1 MRKVIFMKDDIIK
14 KSYIASFDIEDK
26 SLKDLIIINTKCL
39 VDDNTQRY
47 VFVDNNRLK
56 DELIYYRF
64 YSEKPEYNNVMS
76 LLLPLV
82 LSNTN
87 IQKSEEEAV
96 SLIQKYVKYFKRE
109 QYLSEYLLGSV
120 LYNAMIHK
128 LLENKDIEYEELLQ
142 SIKDRIIGFSIELD
156 KVAMIKFQMARINA
170 IQQIDKYIEHKVE
183 DYDDSKIIISILN
196 VLYDIYIEDRDVE
209 IPGIMSM
216 KKSIL
221 SILGEETNLDIDN
234 IDFISSMSQ
243 YITKLRK
250 YKINKKIYNQ
260 KVDPRNIIGL
270 NEGDTTIDPILN
282 QITVISKT
290 FSNNILQVKVKSK
303 SGDYEL
309 KFKKS

>member
-1 MRKVIFMKDDIIK
+1 MKDEIIK
-14 KSYIASFDIEDK
+14 NSYIASFDIADK

-47 VFVDNNRLK
+47 VFIDNNRLK

-64 YSEKPEYNNVMS
+64 YSEKPEYNNIMS
-76 LLLPLV
+76 MLLPVV

-87 IQKSEEEAV
+87 IQKSEDEV
-96 SLIQKYVKYFKRE
+96 INLIQKYVKYLKKD
-109 QYLSEYLLGSV
+109 QYIFEFLIGSV

-128 LLENKDIEYEELLQ
+128 LLENANIEYEELLQ
-142 SIKDRIIGFSIELD
+142 SLKEKIIGFSIDLD
-156 KVAMIKFQMARINA
+156 KISTIKFQMARINT
-170 IQQIDKYIEHKVE
+170 IQQIDKYIDHKFE
-183 DYDDSKIIISILN
+183 EYDDNKIINSILN
-196 VLYDIYIEDRDVE
+196 VLYDIYIENREVE
-209 IPGIMSM
+209 NPGILSM

-221 SILGEETNLDIDN
+221 SILGEEINPHIDN
-234 IDFISSMSQ
+234 IDFVLSMSQ

-250 YKINKKIYNQ
+250 YNINKKIYNQ

-290 FSNNILQVKVKSK
+290 FSNNILQIKVKSK
-303 SGDYEL
+303 SGDYIL